1 MKTHSNFSI
10 VRKNQYIRKQGA
22 RNVNLIAN

>member
-1 MKTHSNFSI
+1 MKTHSNFTI

-22 RNVNLIAN
+22 RNVNLIVN